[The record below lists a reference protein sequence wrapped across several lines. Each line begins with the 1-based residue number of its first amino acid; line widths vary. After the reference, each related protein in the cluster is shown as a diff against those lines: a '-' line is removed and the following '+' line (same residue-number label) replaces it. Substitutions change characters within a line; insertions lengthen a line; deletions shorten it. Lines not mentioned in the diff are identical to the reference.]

1 MYIYDENEDDDN
13 DGDDNNNHNLIKQKK
28 DFLSR
33 VDGKSG
39 PMVAKS
45 QTTREVHRGNNLEPP
60 ASPRCLFLFSLK
72 LSLTQSAKY

>member
-13 DGDDNNNHNLIKQKK
+13 DGDDNNHNLIKQKK
-28 DFLSR
+28 RLSIGGLTELWP
-33 VDGKSG
+33 DGRKKPGTPGQQPGTS
-39 PMVAKS
+39 
-45 QTTREVHRGNNLEPP
+45 P